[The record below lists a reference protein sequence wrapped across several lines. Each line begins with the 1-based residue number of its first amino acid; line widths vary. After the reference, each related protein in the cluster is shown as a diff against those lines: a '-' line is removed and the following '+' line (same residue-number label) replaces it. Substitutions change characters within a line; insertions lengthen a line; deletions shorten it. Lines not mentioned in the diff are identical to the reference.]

1 MFFLSCQFPIPHF
14 PWNLQQSAEALKFI
28 GPQAALHGNRRQT
41 AGRPLPHSAK
51 KKLIFPRGTLPA
63 NRCSDTIIRY
73 YNRKVS
79 KIKEESLDKPYEN
92 KNLPQSG
99 EGNSAAGGGR
109 TRSIYIISI
118 SSNNT
123 RFCFSERVAHF
134 ANNARCSSVN
144 SIGSFPSEKNC
155 ARVIPNAL
163 QIASNVYSVGTLFL
177 LNKLLIVDCGRFAI
191 FANLYSLHPRSS
203 ISSRICC

>member
-1 MFFLSCQFPIPHF
+1 MPVPHSSFP
-14 PWNLQQSAEALKFI
+14 LKF
-28 GPQAALHGNRRQT
+28 AAVRGGLEIHRS
-41 AGRPLPHSAK
+41 AGGSAWKSAPNGWPATSPLCKEKAD
-51 KKLIFPRGTLPA
+51 FPPGTLPA
-63 NRCSDTIIRY
+63 NRRSDTITDY

-92 KNLPQSG
+92 KNLPPSG
-99 EGNSAAGGGR
+99 EGNSAAGPGR

-123 RFCFSERVAHF
+123 RFCSSERVAHF

-203 ISSRICC
+203 ISSRMCC